1 MQPIIETFN
10 FKNKTIM
17 AKEQLLSVIKA
28 AVEQSYFFD
37 EDVVIIPAWAN
48 SLMNK
53 INSEKDSSTE
63 IIQATFK
70 SICNILY
77 SKVPESLTTI
87 HKGEGSP
94 CRGIY
99 TINVICPKNNNCAK
113 LGRIIKKEILI

>member
-1 MQPIIETFN
+1 
-10 FKNKTIM
+10 M
-17 AKEQLLSVIKA
+17 AKEQLLSVIKVA
-28 AVEQSYFFD
+28 IEHSYFLG

-53 INSEKDSSTE
+53 INPEKGSPAG

-77 SKVPESLTTI
+77 SKAPENLTTI
-87 HKGEGSP
+87 PEVKSSP
-94 CRGIY
+94 CRGKY

-113 LGRIIKKEILI
+113 LGGIIKKPKTI

>member
-1 MQPIIETFN
+1 
-10 FKNKTIM
+10 M

-28 AVEQSYFFD
+28 AVEHSYFLD
-37 EDVVIIPAWAN
+37 EDVVIIPAWAK
-48 SLMNK
+48 SLMDKN
-53 INSEKDSSTE
+53 NPEKGSPAR

-77 SKVPESLTTI
+77 SKAPDNLTKSPQI
-87 HKGEGSP
+87 DGS

-99 TINVICPKNNNCAK
+99 TINVICPKNNHCAK